1 LKPTDGSGFE
11 GKGIMQRTLTNIISN
26 KYLVLAIR
34 LVLGIVFI
42 YAAIHKIAH
51 PADFAQDIYN
61 YRMLPHTFINLM
73 ALTLPWLEIICG
85 VLIVVGVFTRGSA
98 LLIGFMLFV
107 FIIAIS
113 FALLRGL
120 DISCGCFSSGGE
132 NVGHG
137 VAVDLLIRDIL
148 MFVGSLIVLF
158 YAGSAFSLARR
169 PD

>member
-1 LKPTDGSGFE
+1 
-11 GKGIMQRTLTNIISN
+11 MQRTLTNIISN

-42 YAAIHKIAH
+42 YAAIDKIAN
-51 PADFAQDIYN
+51 PAAFAQSIYN
-61 YRMLPHTFINLM
+61 YRMLPHTFINFM
-73 ALTLPWLEIICG
+73 ALTLPWLEIIW
-85 VLIVVGVFTRGSA
+85 GSA
-98 LLIGFMLFV
+98 LLIGFMLFI

-113 FALLRGL
+113 FALVRGL
-120 DISCGCFSSGGE
+120 DISCGCFSSGGGGG
-132 NVGHG
+132 GHG

-148 MFVGSLIVLF
+148 MFAGSLIVLF

>member
-1 LKPTDGSGFE
+1 ME
-11 GKGIMQRTLTNIISN
+11 RTVTKVISN
-26 KYLVLAIR
+26 KYSVLTIR
-34 LVLGIVFI
+34 LILGIVFI
-42 YAAIHKIAH
+42 WAAIHKIAH

-61 YRMLPHTFINLM
+61 YRMLPHTFINFM

-85 VLIVVGVFTRGSA
+85 VLIILGIFVRGSA
-98 LLIGFMLFV
+98 LLIGFMLFI

-120 DISCGCFSSGGE
+120 DISCGCFSSGGGNE
-132 NVGHG
+132 GHG

-148 MFVGSLIVLF
+148 MFAGSLVVLF
-158 YAGSAFSLARR
+158 HAGSAFSLARR